1 VRVAFHEARGRYEY
15 RRIHVVLARDGTKV
29 SEKVIRR
36 LMKEENLVVVGP
48 KKRKYSAYK
57 GEISPAVP
65 NLIRRDFHAAA
76 PNAKWL
82 TDITEF
88 HIPAGRVYL
97 STIIDCFDGMVVSW
111 SIGTSPNAD
120 LVTFDRSL
128 FLFLGVSGFARTV
141 PIMERAV
148 VSYSLTHSLS
158 AFLDGYPNS
167 RLTAAESRPDRLHTL
182 FQCVHGHPPVSSESR
197 FLSAPPCG
205 DFILSGYTV
214 LTTLLAYGLHNFV
227 SYPYTFGLAYSR
239 SAQNH

>member
-1 VRVAFHEARGRYEY
+1 MGERVRVAFHEARGRYEY

-167 RLTAAESRPDRLHTL
+167 RLTAAESRPHLR
-182 FQCVHGHPPVSSESR
+182 
-197 FLSAPPCG
+197 
-205 DFILSGYTV
+205 
-214 LTTLLAYGLHNFV
+214 
-227 SYPYTFGLAYSR
+227 
-239 SAQNH
+239 